1 MKTPLSKKSSIN
13 EIKARFDADVERF
26 SNLETGQTAT
36 IDAPLAMELI
46 TEAAIAATPEINRV
60 LDIGCGAG
68 NNTLRLAKSYG
79 KSFACDLCDLSRP
92 MLERARQRV
101 LEATSGEVRLLEGD
115 FRSLP
120 LEDSA
125 YDVVMAAA
133 VLHHFRDDEDWV
145 SAFRKIH
152 RVLRP
157 GGSVWI
163 TDLVTQ
169 ESPEILAMMWKRYG
183 AYLEFLGGI
192 DYQQRVF
199 DYIDKEDSPR
209 PLTFQL
215 DLLRRVGFTSVE
227 VLHENSC
234 FAAFGGIKGPRP
246 VQDNLDR
253 PPTAGR

>member
-115 FRSLP
+115 FRSLT
-120 LEDSA
+120 LE
-125 YDVVMAAA
+125 
-133 VLHHFRDDEDWV
+133 
-145 SAFRKIH
+145 
-152 RVLRP
+152 
-157 GGSVWI
+157 
-163 TDLVTQ
+163 DLVTQ

-227 VLHENSC
+227 VLHKNSC

>member
-120 LEDSA
+120 LED
-125 YDVVMAAA
+125 
-133 VLHHFRDDEDWV
+133 
-145 SAFRKIH
+145 
-152 RVLRP
+152 
-157 GGSVWI
+157 
-163 TDLVTQ
+163 LVTQ

-227 VLHENSC
+227 VLHKNSC

>member
-92 MLERARQRV
+92 MLERARQCV

-120 LEDSA
+120 LE
-125 YDVVMAAA
+125 
-133 VLHHFRDDEDWV
+133 
-145 SAFRKIH
+145 
-152 RVLRP
+152 
-157 GGSVWI
+157 
-163 TDLVTQ
+163 DLVTQ

-227 VLHENSC
+227 VLHKNSC